1 MKIKKILIPEHKY
14 HSDFAPLAG
23 FYDYNIK
30 KKLVPLRLNDIQ
42 NMSMGQVP
50 GVSSAVGN
58 MPQGVN
64 LQFKGFK

>member
-42 NMSMGQVP
+42 NM
-50 GVSSAVGN
+50 GVHLETKRN
-58 MPQGVN
+58 RKK
-64 LQFKGFK
+64 LKT